1 MDDTVP
7 AAATNSAVFGEN
19 MSGMRL
25 EPNDLTP
32 RAESKSWPWPR
43 IASFE
48 AQAMGRVSEGRGK
61 RKQARTARARE
72 RQITPPLLLAPR
84 HPPISLSAQY

>member
-1 MDDTVP
+1 MDDTEP

-19 MSGMRL
+19 TSGTRL

-43 IASFE
+43 IVSFE
-48 AQAMGRVSEGRGK
+48 AQVMACPEELGAEAERLRSGQGK
-61 RKQARTARARE
+61 QSKAT
-72 RQITPPLLLAPR
+72 
-84 HPPISLSAQY
+84 